1 MSVATEMADVVRLY
15 EKTPSGKVSWIAQ
28 PDPDIIYNPEETYL
42 IDSLATGVATD
53 TATRYDSLTIPK
65 AIKLDNGYY
74 VAKPEYPYLGD
85 LIRPGDNDSKVT
97 VIKEYGDSTLTM
109 HEKTNQETNLTSISY
124 RMVTPIGTRIKLDYT
139 PLEMKL
145 QNYTWTQGASG
156 IQDELVAI
164 SYGCGGLY
172 TSVTKIEG
180 AKDSEF
186 VAAGKSQTGKEV
198 YQSKDANY
206 PVVTKA
212 YDEFIEFYSNDPTN
226 ANAKMTKEEFINQ
239 HGVVFFKDAKGQ
251 WLVYARGA
259 LRPGG
264 GCAKPVVYLYPQ
276 ATTEFSVKVGA
287 DVKIS
292 IPTYDP
298 TTGWQGV
305 ARPDGS
311 LTIAGNTY
319 NSLFWEGPGYGE
331 YPAIVSGTIVP
342 TSMAVGVIRTQL
354 QELGLTEKESADFLE
369 YWSDKMPNKPFTR
382 LTWLTTS
389 QLNELAPLAITP
401 KPDTLIRV
409 FLDYSGLDTP
419 IDLPKQE
426 LLTIPR
432 NGFTVV
438 EWGGLSPYKLY

>member
-1 MSVATEMADVVRLY
+1 M
-15 EKTPSGKVSWIAQ
+15 
-28 PDPDIIYNPEETYL
+28 
-42 IDSLATGVATD
+42 
-53 TATRYDSLTIPK
+53 
-65 AIKLDNGYY
+65 
-74 VAKPEYPYLGD
+74 
-85 LIRPGDNDSKVT
+85 
-97 VIKEYGDSTLTM
+97 
-109 HEKTNQETNLTSISY
+109 
-124 RMVTPIGTRIKLDYT
+124 
-139 PLEMKL
+139 
-145 QNYTWTQGASG
+145 
-156 IQDELVAI
+156 
-164 SYGCGGLY
+164 
-172 TSVTKIEG
+172 
-180 AKDSEF
+180 
-186 VAAGKSQTGKEV
+186 
-198 YQSKDANY
+198 
-206 PVVTKA
+206 
-212 YDEFIEFYSNDPTN
+212 
-226 ANAKMTKEEFINQ
+226 
-239 HGVVFFKDAKGQ
+239 
-251 WLVYARGA
+251 
-259 LRPGG
+259 
-264 GCAKPVVYLYPQ
+264 
-276 ATTEFSVKVGA
+276 KVGA

-419 IDLPKQE
+419 MDLPKQE